1 MFNYYGI
8 GSFQPIEGTMH
19 SPQYVEVFRRV
30 VPELEKALQ
39 WFQDLSADLFLC
51 HTSKMVKN
59 FMAKNITIL
68 DWPGNPP
75 DVYPIENFGPYAKV
89 DFVLWTMDNYGKTHS
104 SADSRMAQGS
114 DNYK

>member
-39 WFQDLSADLFLC
+39 WFQDLSAGSFPLS
-51 HTSKMVKN
+51 H
-59 FMAKNITIL
+59 
-68 DWPGNPP
+68 
-75 DVYPIENFGPYAKV
+75 IENGEKF
-89 DFVLWTMDNYGKTHS
+89 YGKEYNHT
-104 SADSRMAQGS
+104 
-114 DNYK
+114 